1 MFRGA
6 NYRMQLCGNKQLGWF
21 FLPLYA
27 AKLGKEKFMEDL
39 TEILAAMSADNQ
51 SPFTLYELESN
62 VTFTLWK
69 PTNEEKSIRRH
80 WDGSISH

>member
-1 MFRGA
+1 
-6 NYRMQLCGNKQLGWF
+6 
-21 FLPLYA
+21 
-27 AKLGKEKFMEDL
+27 
-39 TEILAAMSADNQ
+39 MSADNQ